1 MPCRR
6 DARKLPSE
14 RISGGD
20 GASPVEDRRHL
31 VEQHVAHFGER
42 LLGRARWRGLPGIEF
57 NRVRLGKA
65 TMAHLAERLLEQCET
80 LRACVPRQALE
91 KLIDH
96 DGPELAARRL
106 GGGLVIVH
114 ASECGEP
121 AGRCQWNATA
131 AGEHFCM
138 KRECTASERRQVTEC
153 YSPPS
158 ARRCSA
164 SRTPAEGHAVPSVR
178 MRRRARASAT
188 ACISDRA
195 AYDPSVC

>member
-1 MPCRR
+1 MPCHR

-42 LLGRARWRGLPGIEF
+42 LLGRARWRGLPGGIEF

-65 TMAHLAERLLEQCET
+65 AMAHLAERLLEQCET
-80 LRACVPRQALE
+80 LRACVARQALE

-96 DGPELAARRL
+96 DGRELAARRL
-106 GGGLVIVH
+106 GGGLVIVY

-131 AGEHFCM
+131 AGEHF
-138 KRECTASERRQVTEC
+138 
-153 YSPPS
+153 Y
-158 ARRCSA
+158 
-164 SRTPAEGHAVPSVR
+164 
-178 MRRRARASAT
+178 
-188 ACISDRA
+188 
-195 AYDPSVC
+195 